1 MNALQW
7 MHESGNEPLRAV
19 YVVHGEDP
27 YLMQESLAAIA
38 RSVCP
43 DGDSAAMERVPG
55 SEASLA
61 DVLDRLFTLPF
72 FSSRRLV
79 VVDDADP
86 FVSKHRGELEAYVE
100 HPARTGVLVLQAKT
114 WPANTRLAKAVEK
127 LGLTIQAT
135 SPRESDL
142 PSWLVRLAKTSG
154 GVKLNVDA
162 ARLVVELVGPEPGI
176 LAGEIE
182 KLIAYAGESRSI
194 TRDDVVKLVGAGRIE
209 TIWKILD
216 AAAAG
221 NSGEAIRELD
231 LLLAAG
237 EPATPM
243 LAAMSANLMRL
254 HHAGFLRGQRMSLGE
269 ACQAAG
275 IPPFAVDKTRRQHAH
290 LGPKRTDSLPALLL
304 KADLDTK
311 GGSLLEPR
319 VILEILLARL
329 AAPRLD

>member
-7 MHESGNEPLRAV
+7 MHEFKNEPPRGV

-27 YLMQESLAAIA
+27 YLIRESIAAIA
-38 RSVCP
+38 RAACP
-43 DGDSAAMERVPG
+43 DGDEGSIERVVG
-55 SEASLA
+55 AEASLA
-61 DVLDRLFTLPF
+61 DVLDRLYTLPF

-79 VVDDADP
+79 VVEEADP
-86 FVSKHRGELEAYVE
+86 FVTKHRGELEAYVE
-100 HPARTGVLVLQAKT
+100 KPSRTGVLVLQAKS
-114 WPANTRLAKAVEK
+114 WPSNTRLAKVVEK
-127 LGLTIQAT
+127 VGLSIQAA

-142 PSWLVRLAKTSG
+142 PSWLVKLAKSAG
-154 GVKLNVDA
+154 GKLELEA

-182 KLIAYAGESRSI
+182 KLVVYAGDGRSI
-194 TRDDVVKLVGAGRIE
+194 TRADVMAMVGAGRIE

-216 AAAAG
+216 AATTGQAPL
-221 NSGEAIRELD
+221 AIRELD
-231 LLLAAG
+231 LLIASG
-237 EPATPM
+237 EVATPL
-243 LAAMSANLMRL
+243 LAAMSANLMKL
-254 HHAGFLRGQRMSLGE
+254 YHAGFLRGQRMSVGE

-275 IPPFAVDKTRRQHAH
+275 IPSFAVDKTRRQHAH
-290 LGPKRTDSLPALLL
+290 LGPTRTDSLPALLL

-311 GGSLLEPR
+311 GGSLLDPR